1 MSQKSLKKASS
12 FLLSYQF
19 STAVYLAN
27 KNRIVVYMSH
37 FGNDITEQYINKM
50 YEDLQKE
57 QLKLMNDLKT
67 GTDGAKENTITKQIS
82 LINTINVALMRF
94 RNLRKKSIE

>member
-1 MSQKSLKKASS
+1 
-12 FLLSYQF
+12 
-19 STAVYLAN
+19 
-27 KNRIVVYMSH
+27 MSH

-67 GTDGAKENTITKQIS
+67 GTDGAKESTITKQIS

-94 RNLRKKSIE
+94 RNLRKKGVE